1 MAGNDICTMFAV
13 GRLTRDPECRATTGK
28 VTYRVAKFS
37 LAINQYVKGEDD
49 HVTFLECEAWQG
61 LARTVEQFCGKG
73 KQVAVSGAFR
83 IDQWQDKDGN
93 KRTTPMIKVEKLQ
106 LLSSPDGEGKTQR
119 RSASTQQQAP
129 AQVSADDLPF

>member
-13 GRLTRDPECRATTGK
+13 GRLTREPECRDTTGK

-73 KQVAVSGAFR
+73 KQIAVSGAFR
-83 IDQWQDKDGN
+83 IDKWKDKEGN
-93 KRTTPMIKVEKLQ
+93 PRSTPVLKVDKLQ
-106 LLSSPDGEGKTQR
+106 LISSPDGGGQSKQR
-119 RSASTQQQAP
+119 SSAPANQVP
-129 AQVSADDLPF
+129 AQVAADDLPF